1 MQAVEALSAGQHVP
15 EEKLVLLGQ
24 LPDASHGQFHS
35 VLRSILLP
43 MRSDPVMALLTLRES
58 QQQEASL
65 EELFEQAEIE
75 DNAEVGVEF
84 KFRSIVRVD
93 GYVLTK
99 NRRLE

>member
-43 MRSDPVMALLTLRES
+43 MKSDPVMALLTLQES
-58 QQQEASL
+58 QQQKASL

-84 KFRSIVRVD
+84 IFRSIVRID
-93 GYVLTK
+93 GYVLNK
-99 NRRLE
+99 NRRLG